1 MRDNKN
7 TREKILDAASEVVLS
22 SGAAG
27 LTLEKAAKE
36 AGVSKGGLLYH
47 FPSKQALLSGM
58 VDRMIADFENSIW
71 NRVVNDP
78 EENGK
83 FLRAYLMETAAPPE
97 AGSATERRKRLQS
110 ALIAALANDSR
121 LLDPLRERYKTY
133 QGIVEKDGVD
143 PVDATIIRLAAD
155 AIWLSAIFDIPTIT
169 EAMNEKVLKYLFKI
183 SYSKKRGDT

>member
-1 MRDNKN
+1 MRDNKK
-7 TREKILDAASEVVLS
+7 TREKILDAASEVVLR
-22 SGAAG
+22 SGASG

-58 VDRMIADFENSIW
+58 VDRMIEDFEISIR

-78 EENGK
+78 EESGK
-83 FLRAYLMETAAPPE
+83 FLRAYLMETASPPE

-110 ALIAALANDSR
+110 ALIAVLANDSR
-121 LLDPLRERYKTY
+121 LLDPLRRRYKTY
-133 QGIVEKDGVD
+133 QDILEKDGLD

-155 AIWLSAIFDIPTIT
+155 AIWLSEIFDIPTIT
-169 EAMNEKVLKYLFKI
+169 EEMNEKVLEYLFKI
-183 SYSKKRGDT
+183 SYIRKRGDT

>member
-7 TREKILDAASEVVLS
+7 TREKILDAASEVVLR

-58 VDRMIADFENSIW
+58 VDRMIADFETSIW

-83 FLRAYLMETAAPPE
+83 FLRAYLMEAAAPPE

-110 ALIAALANDSR
+110 ALIAVLANDSR
-121 LLDPLRERYKTY
+121 LLDPLREKYKTY
-133 QGIVEKDGVD
+133 QDIVEKDGLD

-169 EAMNEKVLKYLFKI
+169 EEMNEKVLKYLFKI
-183 SYSKKRGDT
+183 SYIKKRGDT